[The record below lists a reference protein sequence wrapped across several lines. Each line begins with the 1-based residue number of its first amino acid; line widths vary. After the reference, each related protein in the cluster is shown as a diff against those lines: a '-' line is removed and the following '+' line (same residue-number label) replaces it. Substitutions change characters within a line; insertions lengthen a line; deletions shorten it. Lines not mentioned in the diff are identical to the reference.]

1 MMDEEKKKFNFSNK
15 LYGLL
20 IRTNIDQILAKGNI
34 VLIKMAQILVHEARR
49 T

>member
-1 MMDEEKKKFNFSNK
+1 M

-20 IRTNIDQILAKGNI
+20 IRTNIDQKGIYDI